1 MTWQTALTALTLK
14 RQIMVFTFTS
24 KAGADILMLAQHAK
38 PIFELIGKEPSE
50 RGILDVEQMPSALQ
64 ALKQAIGDE
73 KFTGNRSLSNDEIQ
87 TESHDADIHA
97 VVSLHQR
104 AWPLVQMIERA
115 LELKEAVVWSA
126 R

>member
-1 MTWQTALTALTLK
+1 
-14 RQIMVFTFTS
+14 MVFTFTS

-38 PIFELIGKEPSE
+38 PIFELIDKEPTE

-64 ALKQAIGDE
+64 ALKQAIEDE
-73 KFTGNRSLSNDEIQ
+73 KSTGNPSSSYDESLPER
-87 TESHDADIHA
+87 HGADVHA

-104 AWPLVQMIERA
+104 AWPLVKMIERA